1 MPFYTELPDGFITL
15 DVDGDVV
22 IDTGGVYALNQFSDS
37 NEFDEFDVP
46 GDRGAGVTVTTGEPI
61 SLLDTDDTDG
71 ADDPSQASLDGT
83 YLGDAQFSTAGVT
96 LLGIEVEVNPIN
108 GSLFQAE
115 DGTFYIVTDDPIR
128 EDGAASPRLGLTVT
142 VPGALPILP
151 DTVLDLD
158 LGALSGNALTAPI
171 AGLAQ
176 TALDTVVVGVD
187 ADGTGSIVVDDFLPC
202 FTKGTFIDTTR
213 GAVRVEDL
221 KIGDL
226 VLTQDHGPRP
236 IRWLGSRRLSAH
248 GLDIL
253 PNLRPIRI
261 AAGALG
267 QGRPE
272 RDLLVSPQNRILVR
286 SKIAI
291 NMFGAAEVLV
301 AAKQLLQVDGVDY
314 ARDVQ
319 EVDYFH
325 IMFDAHEVIMSNGA
339 ETESFYTGDEAL
351 KSLNSAA
358 RREIFALFPD
368 LRDRDPDMRPLGAKR
383 LLSGREGRRLVQR
396 HIGKGRELLELDG

>member
-1 MPFYTELPDGFITL
+1 MPFYTALPDGFVTL
-15 DVDGDVV
+15 DLNGDVV
-22 IDTGGVYALNQFSDS
+22 IDAGNTYALNQFSNSDA
-37 NEFDEFDVP
+37 FDEYDVP
-46 GDRGAGVTVTTGEPI
+46 GDQGTVTVNTGEPI
-61 SLLDTDDTDG
+61 SLLDTDSTDA
-71 ADDPSQASLDGT
+71 ADDPTQNSLDGT
-83 YLGDAQFSTAGVT
+83 YLGDAQFTTAGFTVAG
-96 LLGIEVEVNPIN
+96 GINVQLNPIN
-108 GSLFQAE
+108 GSLFQAD

-142 VPGALPILP
+142 IPGVFPLP
-151 DTVLDLD
+151 DTVLNIE
-158 LGALSGNALTAPI
+158 LGALSGNPLTA
-171 AGLAQ
+171 AVAATVQ
-176 TALDTVVVGVD
+176 TTLDTVVVGVD

-202 FTKGTFIDTTR
+202 FTKGTVIETTR

-226 VLTQDHGPRP
+226 VLTIDHGPRP
-236 IRWLGSRRLSAH
+236 VRWLGSRHLSAR

-272 RDLLVSPQNRILVR
+272 RDLLVSPQHRILVR

-301 AAKQLLQVDGVDY
+301 AAKQLLQLDGVDY

-368 LRDRDPDMRPLGAKR
+368 LRDRDPGMRPIGAKR